1 MIARATRIGRRGYL
15 FSDEFAKF
23 EFPPGGTLNF
33 RAVLQDINS
42 GIVAMMQLSHKLYDR
57 FSDKAQRI
65 GVEFLSLGLG
75 YTAVN
80 TSDGG
85 MGIAYTYFE
94 EKKSCMVLNQALDCE
109 GRPAITLLEK
119 IKSDDSIER
128 SMALAL
134 VNALNYKDALKLPED
149 KNNAVLAEKL
159 EIGKG
164 TKVAMVGFFGPLVTF
179 FEEKKSALE
188 ILDESRKL
196 GRVEDF
202 YKKLTSWAEVLLLT
216 STSILNNTTEEILAH
231 AADRVK
237 TVMLGPSTPMVGG
250 VFDHLPVH
258 MLAGT
263 VPLDK
268 GNMLK
273 AVRHGAGTPILHK
286 YSRKCYLTI
295 KS

>member
-1 MIARATRIGRRGYL
+1 
-15 FSDEFAKF
+15 
-23 EFPPGGTLNF
+23 
-33 RAVLQDINS
+33 
-42 GIVAMMQLSHKLYDR
+42 MMQLNHKLYER
-57 FSDKAQRI
+57 FSDKAQRTD
-65 GVEFLSLGLG
+65 VEVLSLGLG
-75 YTAVN
+75 YTAVT

-109 GRPAITLLEK
+109 GRPAITLLDK
-119 IKSDDSIER
+119 INSDNSIER

-134 VNALNYKDALKLPED
+134 INALNYKDALKLPED
-149 KNNAVLAEKL
+149 KNNTVLAEKFG
-159 EIGKG
+159 IGPRSR
-164 TKVAMVGFFGPLVTF
+164 VAMVGFFGPLVTF
-179 FEEKKSALE
+179 FEKKNVALE
-188 ILDESRKL
+188 ILDQSRKL

-202 YKKLTSWAEVLLLT
+202 YKKLNSWAEVLILT
-216 STSILNNTTEEILAH
+216 STSILNNTTEEVLAH

-237 TVMLGPSTPMVGG
+237 TVMLGPSTPMVAG

-268 GNMLK
+268 DNVLK

-286 YSRKCYLTI
+286 FSRKCYLALEH
-295 KS
+295 